1 MSMAEGD
8 SEAGRQNRMREM
20 MLKLKVEGP
29 DKGKKSQRK
38 AKEKEIQGAVDR
50 RSLRAKGRTEQFNT
64 NIRPDIK
71 AAILAR
77 VPRGGIAD
85 WVEAIF
91 ERELGLRGQ

>member
-1 MSMAEGD
+1 MSMAGED
-8 SEAGRQNRMREM
+8 SADASRNRMRET
-20 MLKLKVEGP
+20 MLRLKADGA

-71 AAILAR
+71 AAIMAR

-91 ERELGLRGQ
+91 ERELGLRG